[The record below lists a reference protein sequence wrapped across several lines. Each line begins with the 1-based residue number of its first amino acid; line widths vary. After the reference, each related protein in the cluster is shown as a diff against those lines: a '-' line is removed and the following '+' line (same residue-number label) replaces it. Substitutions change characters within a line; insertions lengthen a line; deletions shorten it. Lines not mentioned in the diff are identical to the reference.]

1 MCSSC
6 LSDSHIW
13 LFSLILLTCLIDKLM
28 LQGENVFWS
37 LKLFLKRLQYKEST
51 EHLLLHLEALEFNF
65 LMFTNNNIDVC

>member
-1 MCSSC
+1 
-6 LSDSHIW
+6 
-13 LFSLILLTCLIDKLM
+13 M